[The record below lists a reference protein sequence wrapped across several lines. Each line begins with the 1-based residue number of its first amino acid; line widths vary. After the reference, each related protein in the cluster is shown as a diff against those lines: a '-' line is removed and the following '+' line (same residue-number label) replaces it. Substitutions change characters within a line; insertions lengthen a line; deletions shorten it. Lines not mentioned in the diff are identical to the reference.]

1 MTNVNYKASNLIL
14 NKLLSGKAVTV
25 SQLSL
30 LTSLSYKAVRELLA
44 EINAELVRR
53 QLIARRSGV
62 WYNKRRR
69 GSLPCSF
76 ARSYIL

>member
-44 EINAELVRR
+44 EINAE
-53 QLIARRSGV
+53 
-62 WYNKRRR
+62 
-69 GSLPCSF
+69 
-76 ARSYIL
+76 